1 MSKLS
6 HRFFAWCNF
15 GYMPNQSTGDPLN
28 FLTLYKP
35 GDMAGHYF
43 SVGGKQF
50 QMLVRYAQWYPHGVC
65 NF

>member
-1 MSKLS
+1 
-6 HRFFAWCNF
+6 
-15 GYMPNQSTGDPLN
+15 MPNQSTGDPLN